1 MGESMKD
8 FHVAMYGAMPDG
20 NGGYHHVTED
30 KTGVIYK
37 DGAMICLTE
46 EEIRKVVS
54 AFGGTFKG

>member
-20 NGGYHHVTED
+20 NGGYHHPTEG
-30 KTGVIYK
+30 KFGVIVKNNIAIY
-37 DGAMICLTE
+37 LTD
-46 EEIRKVVS
+46 EEIKKVVS